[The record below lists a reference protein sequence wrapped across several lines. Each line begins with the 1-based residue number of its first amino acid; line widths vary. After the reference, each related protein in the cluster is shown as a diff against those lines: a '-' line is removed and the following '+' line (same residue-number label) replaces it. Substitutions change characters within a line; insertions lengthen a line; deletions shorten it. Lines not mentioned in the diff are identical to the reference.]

1 MTVLKGLLR
10 SRTAAFGLGLTGV
23 LALLAVFAPWVAPY
37 RPDEIHPIDSL
48 LPPSARY
55 WLGTDDLGR
64 DILSRIVYGAR
75 ASLMVGA
82 IAVGIAASVGI
93 PLGLLAGYVG
103 GRLDGLI
110 MRLMDALLAFP
121 AILLAIALMA
131 VLGPSL
137 QNAMVAIGIVFVPA
151 FARITRANTL
161 SIREKEF
168 VEAARAL
175 GAGSVYIAAGVILPN
190 CLSPL
195 IVQGSLA
202 VANAILVEAA
212 LSLPRAGGPAAG
224 SLLGLHALLRA
235 EPAQPGALVRDVRR
249 PLDLRHRAR
258 RSTSWGTGSARRSI
272 PVSAWRSAAR
282 EPRRRNP
289 TGTRVTSLTQE
300 DLHHDRHATHPRHPR
315 VQRHAPQPTGI
326 CSASRAR
333 AASPWPASPSSPA
346 PGRSPRPPS
355 RAARC
360 GSTWRPT
367 SSSSIPTWSRP
378 GTTTAR
384 GSRCSPA

>member
-1 MTVLKGLLR
+1 MTILRGLLAN
-10 SRTAAFGLGLTGV
+10 RTAALGFGLTV
-23 LALLAVFAPWVAPY
+23 LLAVLAVFAPWVAPY

-48 LPPSARY
+48 LPY

-103 GRLDGLI
+103 GRVDGFV
-110 MRLMDALLAFP
+110 MRLMDAILAFP

-161 SIREKEF
+161 SLREKEF

-175 GAGSVYIAAGVILPN
+175 GAGSIYIAVGVILPN

-212 LSLPRAGGPAAG
+212 LSF
-224 SLLGLHALLRA
+224 LGLGV
-235 EPAQPGALVRDVRR
+235 QPPD
-249 PLDLRHRAR
+249 P
-258 RSTSWGTGSARRSI
+258 SWGSMLAFGRNLLSQAPWYATFAGLSI
-272 PVSAWRSAAR
+272 FVTVLALNFLGDGLR
-282 EPRRRNP
+282 EALDPRLR
-289 TGTRVTSLTQE
+289 
-300 DLHHDRHATHPRHPR
+300 
-315 VQRHAPQPTGI
+315 
-326 CSASRAR
+326 
-333 AASPWPASPSSPA
+333 
-346 PGRSPRPPS
+346 
-355 RAARC
+355 
-360 GSTWRPT
+360 
-367 SSSSIPTWSRP
+367 
-378 GTTTAR
+378 TAER
-384 GSRCSPA
+384 GA